1 MRTIGAIAI
10 IAAAF
15 AASAGS
21 AQENALTVPGPNGMP
36 MPNPGQDFENALRT
50 VGSQVRPSGQPM
62 ARTEQRVADRREQAR
77 QQALVLVRSAS
88 GTPASSESIRR
99 ALEVDIRDWREEFA
113 VGRDEWREMRETWL
127 PSVDWY
133 SAKEWA
139 MRRLAWF
146 AARDAWLAD
155 RQLAAR

>member
-15 AASAGS
+15 AASAAS
-21 AQENALTVPGPNGMP
+21 AQENAMTVPGPNGMP

-50 VGSQVRPSGQPM
+50 IGSQVRPSGQPM
-62 ARTEQRVADRREQAR
+62 ARKEQRAADRREQAR
-77 QQALVLVRSAS
+77 QQALVLVRGAP
-88 GTPASSESIRR
+88 GTPESADSIRH
-99 ALEVDIRDWREEFA
+99 ALEIDIRDWRDEFA
-113 VGRDEWREMRETWL
+113 VDRREWRAMRETWL
-127 PSVDWY
+127 PGSEWY

-146 AARDAWLAD
+146 ASRDAWLAE
-155 RQLAAR
+155 RTLAAK